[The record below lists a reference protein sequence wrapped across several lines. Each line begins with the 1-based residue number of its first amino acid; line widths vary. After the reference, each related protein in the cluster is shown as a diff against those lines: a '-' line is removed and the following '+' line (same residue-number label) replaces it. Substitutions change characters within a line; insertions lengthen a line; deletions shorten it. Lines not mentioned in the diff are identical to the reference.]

1 MDMLVKSEG
10 AVTVM
15 AVTGRLDAVTVPEFE
30 KKVRALV
37 DSGALRLVIDFENLD
52 YISSA
57 GLRGLLVTA
66 KLLKSK
72 DGKVGFAHVTG
83 TVQEVFDISGFRSLF
98 SIDDSVEAAIA
109 KLS

>member
-1 MDMLVKSEG
+1 MDMLMKIEG

-30 KKVRALV
+30 KKVRGLIDGGV
-37 DSGALRLVIDFENLD
+37 LRLAIDFENLE

-72 DGKVGFAHVTG
+72 EGKLGFAHVTG
-83 TVQEVFDISGFRSLF
+83 TVREVFDISGFCSLF

>member
-1 MDMLVKSEG
+1 MDMLFRSEG

-15 AVTGRLDAVTVPEFE
+15 AVTGRLDAVTAPEFE
-30 KKVRALV
+30 KKVRGLIDEGNV
-37 DSGALRLVIDFENLD
+37 RLVIDFENLD

-72 DGKVGFAHVTG
+72 EGKVGFAHIKG
-83 TVQEVFDISGFRSLF
+83 TVKEVFDISGFYSLF

>member
-1 MDMLVKSEG
+1 MDMQTRSEG
-10 AVTVM
+10 ATTVM
-15 AVTGRLDAVTVPEFE
+15 TVSGRLDAVTVPEFE
-30 KKVRALV
+30 KKVRGLV
-37 DSGALRLVIDFENLD
+37 DDGSLRLVIDFEKLD

-83 TVQEVFDISGFRSLF
+83 TVKEVFDISGFCSLF
-98 SIDDSVEAAIA
+98 AIDDSVEAAIA
-109 KLS
+109 KQS

>member
-1 MDMLVKSEG
+1 MDMLMKTEG
-10 AVTVM
+10 AATVM

-30 KKVRALV
+30 KKVRGLIDGGV
-37 DSGALRLVIDFENLD
+37 LRLVIDFENLE

-72 DGKVGFAHVTG
+72 DGRVGFAHVTG
-83 TVQEVFDISGFRSLF
+83 TVREVFDISGFCSLF